1 MINGITGGDWSKD
14 GVRRYYTGGSIASTG
29 ETKKIR
35 KEANILSIWGM
46 DVDIS
51 TMNGVGI
58 SPKASPTKGE
68 VGERKQSGTLSGKD
82 EESSPRSARKE
93 EEEEAMVDVDI
104 ADSPDSPSASLDD
117 ITLESTTPAAD
128 DVAIDNGSSSVGYY
142 KSTFGSN
149 NTTNNMTTFE
159 SLFHISPTMA
169 WRLRSAYAPTTP
181 QEHELL
187 LLGSEELAH
196 RHPDKAEGMAK
207 GLELAKEC
215 EDRVCNGLWRV
226 GELICLCEKM
236 RNTNDNGG
244 QSSNEDDIEAAE
256 AGEFAVRWLLAPLSI
271 DHRSSMMPSLWYCFF
286 SFCILLRKKYI
297 THVG

>member
-1 MINGITGGDWSKD
+1 MMNGITGGDWSKD

-29 ETKKIR
+29 DTEKIR
-35 KEANILSIWGM
+35 KEANILSIGSM

-68 VGERKQSGTLSGKD
+68 VGERKHKDAVSGKD
-82 EESSPRSARKE
+82 VPSSPRSSRKE
-93 EEEEAMVDVDI
+93 EVEEAMVDVEI

-128 DVAIDNGSSSVGYY
+128 DVAIDNRSSTISCY
-142 KSTFGSN
+142 KSTFASN
-149 NTTNNMTTFE
+149 SKANIMTTFE

-236 RNTNDNGG
+236 RNKYDSEE
-244 QSSNEDDIEAAE
+244 QSSSDDDIEAAE
-256 AGEFAVRWLLAPLSI
+256 AGEFGAR
-271 DHRSSMMPSLWYCFF
+271 
-286 SFCILLRKKYI
+286 
-297 THVG
+297 